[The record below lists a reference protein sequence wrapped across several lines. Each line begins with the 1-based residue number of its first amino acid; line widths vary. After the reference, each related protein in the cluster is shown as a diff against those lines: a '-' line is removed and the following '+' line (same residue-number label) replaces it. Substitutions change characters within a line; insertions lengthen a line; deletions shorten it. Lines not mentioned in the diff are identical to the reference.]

1 MTTQAPPVGSQPP
14 SFDHGLRVSV
24 ACNGLVLVSL
34 YSVVAYQ
41 RDIRARIPFLLGV
54 FSPATWGLLFLITVV
69 IGLLG
74 LAITRGWK
82 RRAVMGAIAG
92 GFLSLLVWGS
102 GVFNRLIP
110 ADYESSPKWGWF
122 AAAVLAVGL
131 LLWRERR
138 KVKTDARAA

>member
-1 MTTQAPPVGSQPP
+1 MTIQDSAVGSQPA

-34 YSVVAYQ
+34 YSVVAYE
-41 RDIRARIPFLLGV
+41 RDIRARIPILLGV
-54 FSPATWGLLFLITVV
+54 FSPATWGVLFLITVV

-82 RRAVMGAIAG
+82 RRAVMGAITG

-102 GVFNRLIP
+102 AVFNRLIP

-138 KVKTDARAA
+138 KVRTDARAA

>member
-1 MTTQAPPVGSQPP
+1 VTIQDSAVGSQPA

-34 YSVVAYQ
+34 YSVVAYE
-41 RDIRARIPFLLGV
+41 RDIRARIPILLGV
-54 FSPATWGLLFLITVV
+54 FSPATWGVLFLITVV

-82 RRAVMGAIAG
+82 RRAVMGAITG

-102 GVFNRLIP
+102 AVFNRLIP

-138 KVKTDARAA
+138 KVRTDARAA